1 MKKFYI
7 CFFLLLI
14 ISISAFKLQED
25 FPHVLIQKNYENR
38 IAEFQKQ
45 LELTSKLA
53 NNLDKGN
60 ITNFRQQFFK
70 TRLAFKKCEY
80 LLEVLNPIIC
90 KEYINGS
97 PLPKLEKESFGLN
110 IIQPKGLQILDEL
123 IFSDEILFEKKH
135 ISELLEE
142 LSSIIKNLSFTNKIY
157 DRQVFEGM
165 RLELVRIFTLGL
177 TGFDVPASGGS
188 IKEANFAL
196 NSMLEDIKPYLKLV
210 KNEDL
215 IFTIEQ
221 HFMEL
226 QTYLSE
232 NDNFDKLNRLE
243 ILTKYINPLYA
254 NIYDLQLALSIESS
268 SESLAENLLPP
279 INLNSRNIFSSN
291 FLDAFRYIGLPRTL
305 YKDSMVQLGKL
316 LFYDPIL
323 SANNERS
330 CASCHNPQKG
340 FTDGYSKSIATGMN
354 GFVERNSPT
363 LLNCVYSERFFAD
376 LRADAL
382 EDQMDHVIASS
393 KEFNTTTLEIT
404 EKLSKSSEYVNW
416 FTKCFPTYYVNPI
429 NKHTL
434 SFAISAFVSSLQS
447 FNSPF
452 DQYVRGERKEISNA
466 IKNGFNIFMG
476 KGACGTC
483 HFAPVFNGTV
493 PPFYQES
500 ESEVLGVPEN
510 PSAKKVIL
518 DPDKGRYNG
527 KLKEAAPFYKHSF
540 KTPTIRNIALT
551 APYMHNGSY
560 KTLKQVMDFYNKGG
574 GIGLGIEV
582 PYQTLPSD
590 KLNLSKTEIN
600 DVIAFMQSLTDT
612 TNLTNVP
619 VSLPQ
624 FNNEKLWNNRKVGG
638 VY

>member
-1 MKKFYI
+1 MKKIYI

-14 ISISAFKLQED
+14 GTISAFKFQQN
-25 FPHVLIQKNYENR
+25 FPHTLVQKNYENR

-45 LELTSKLA
+45 LELTVEKA
-53 NNLDKGN
+53 NNLNKES
-60 ITNFRQQFFK
+60 ISEFRQQFLK
-70 TRLAFKKCEY
+70 TRLAYKRCEY
-80 LLEVLNPIIC
+80 LIEALNPVVS
-90 KEYINGS
+90 KDYINGS

-110 IIQPKGLQILDEL
+110 IIQPKGLQILDKL
-123 IFSDEILFEKKH
+123 IFSENILSKKEH
-135 ISELLEE
+135 ITELLYE
-142 LSSIIKNLSFTNKIY
+142 LSSIVKNLSFTNKIY

-188 IKEANFAL
+188 IEEAKVAL
-196 NSMLEDIKPYLKLV
+196 QSMHEDIKPYVSKA
-210 KNEDL
+210 KNESLAL
-215 IFTIEQ
+215 IIEQ
-221 HFMEL
+221 NFNGL
-226 QTYLSE
+226 QTYLSQN
-232 NDNFDKLNRLE
+232 NDFDKLNRLE
-243 ILTKYINPLYA
+243 ILVKYINPLYA
-254 NIYDLQLALSIESS
+254 SIYDLQLALYIESS
-268 SESLAENLLPP
+268 SESVAENLLPP
-279 INLNSRNIFSSN
+279 INLTARNIFSPQ
-291 FLDAFRYIGLPRTL
+291 FLNAFKYIGLPQTL
-305 YKDSMVQLGKL
+305 YNDSILQLGKL

-340 FTDGYSKSIATGMN
+340 FTDGYTKSIATGMK
-354 GFVERNSPT
+354 GSVERNSPT

-416 FTKCFPTYYVNPI
+416 FTKCFPTYNVNPI

-466 IKNGFNIFMG
+466 VKNGFNIFMG
-476 KGACGTC
+476 KGGCGTC

-493 PPFYQES
+493 PPLYQES
-500 ESEVLGVPEN
+500 ESEVLGIPEN
-510 PSAKKVIL
+510 PAAKKLVL
-518 DPDKGRYNG
+518 DADEGRYNG
-527 KLKEAAPFYKHSF
+527 KLKEAAPFYKYSF

-574 GIGLGIEV
+574 GIGLGIDV

-590 KLNLSKTEIN
+590 KLNLSNAEIK
-600 DVIAFMQSLTDT
+600 DVVAFMQSLTDT

-624 FNNEKLWNNRKVGG
+624 FNNEKLWNSRKVGG

>member
-1 MKKFYI
+1 MKKIYI

-14 ISISAFKLQED
+14 GTISAFKFQQN
-25 FPHVLIQKNYENR
+25 FPHTLVQKNYENR

-45 LELTSKLA
+45 LELTVEKG
-53 NNLDKGN
+53 NNLNKEN
-60 ITNFRQQFFK
+60 ISEFRQQFLK
-70 TRLAFKKCEY
+70 TRLAYKRCEY
-80 LLEVLNPIIC
+80 LLEALNPVVS
-90 KEYINGS
+90 KDYINGS

-123 IFSDEILFEKKH
+123 IFSENILTKKEH
-135 ISELLEE
+135 IIELLYE
-142 LSSIIKNLSFTNKIY
+142 LSSIVKNLSFTNKIY

-188 IKEANFAL
+188 IEEAKVAL
-196 NSMLEDIKPYLKLV
+196 QSMHEDIKPYESKV
-210 KNEDL
+210 KNEGLAL
-215 IFTIEQ
+215 IIEQ
-221 HFMEL
+221 NFNGL
-226 QTYLSE
+226 LTYLSQN
-232 NDNFDKLNRLE
+232 NDFDKLNRLE
-243 ILTKYINPLYA
+243 ILVKYINPLYA
-254 NIYDLQLALSIESS
+254 SIYDLQLALYIESS
-268 SESLAENLLPP
+268 SESVAENLLPP
-279 INLNSRNIFSSN
+279 INLTSRNIFSPQ
-291 FLDAFRYIGLPRTL
+291 FLNAFKYIGLPKTL
-305 YKDSMVQLGKL
+305 YNDSILQLGKL

-340 FTDGYSKSIATGMN
+340 FTDGYTKSIATGMK
-354 GFVERNSPT
+354 GSVERNSPT

-416 FTKCFPTYYVNPI
+416 FTKCFPTYNVNPI

-466 IKNGFNIFMG
+466 VKNGFNIFMG
-476 KGACGTC
+476 KGGCGTC

-493 PPFYQES
+493 PPLYQES
-500 ESEVLGVPEN
+500 ESEVLGIPEN
-510 PSAKKVIL
+510 PAAKKLVL
-518 DPDKGRYNG
+518 DADDGRYNG
-527 KLKEAAPFYKHSF
+527 KLKEAAPFYKYSF

-574 GIGLGIEV
+574 GSGLGIDV

-590 KLNLSKTEIN
+590 KLNLNNAEIN

-612 TNLTNVP
+612 INLT
-619 VSLPQ
+619 SLPASLPK
-624 FNNEKLWNNRKVGG
+624 FENKIEWNNRKIGG
-638 VY
+638 NY

>member
-1 MKKFYI
+1 MQKD
-7 CFFLLLI
+7 L
-14 ISISAFKLQED
+14 
-25 FPHVLIQKNYENR
+25 PHQLVQKNYENR
-38 IAEFQKQ
+38 IIYFQNQ
-45 LELTSKLA
+45 LKICSQLAVKL
-53 NNLDKGN
+53 NKNN
-60 ITNFRQQFFK
+60 ITDFRKQFTQ
-70 TRLAFKKCEY
+70 TRLAFKECEY
-80 LLEVLNPIIC
+80 LIEILNPIVS
-90 KEYINGS
+90 KDYINGS
-97 PLPKLEKESFGLN
+97 PLPKLERESFGLN
-110 IIQPKGLQILDEL
+110 IIEPKGLQILDEL
-123 IFSDEILFEKKH
+123 IFSENILSKKEH
-135 ISELLEE
+135 ITELLYE
-142 LSSIIKNLSFTNKIY
+142 LSSIVKNLSFTNKIY

-177 TGFDVPASGGS
+177 TGFDVPASGRS
-188 IKEANFAL
+188 IDEAKIAL
-196 NSMLEDIKPYLKLV
+196 QSMHEDIKPYVGKV
-210 KNEDL
+210 KNESLAL
-215 IFTIEQ
+215 IIEQ
-221 HFMEL
+221 NFNGL
-226 QTYLSE
+226 QKYLSQN
-232 NDNFDKLNRLE
+232 NDFDKLNRLE
-243 ILTKYINPLYA
+243 ILVKYINPLYA
-254 NIYDLQLALSIESS
+254 SIYDLQLALYIESS
-268 SESLAENLLPP
+268 SESVAKNLLPP
-279 INLNSRNIFSSN
+279 INLTSRNIFSPQ
-291 FLDAFRYIGLPRTL
+291 FLNAFKYIGLPQTL
-305 YKDSMVQLGKL
+305 YNDSILQLGKL

-340 FTDGYSKSIATGMN
+340 FTDGYTKSIATGMK
-354 GFVERNSPT
+354 GSVERNSPT

-416 FTKCFPTYYVNPI
+416 FTKCFPTYNVNPI

-466 IKNGFNIFMG
+466 VKNGFNVFMG
-476 KGACGTC
+476 KGGCGTC

-493 PPFYQES
+493 PPLYQES
-500 ESEVLGVPEN
+500 ESEVLGIPEN
-510 PSAKKVIL
+510 PAAKKLVL
-518 DPDKGRYNG
+518 DADEGRYNG
-527 KLKEAAPFYKHSF
+527 KLKEAAPFYKYSF

-574 GIGLGIEV
+574 GIGLGIDV

-590 KLNLSKTEIN
+590 KLNLSNAEIK

-624 FNNEKLWNNRKVGG
+624 FNNEKLWNSRKVGG

>member
-1 MKKFYI
+1 MKKIYI
-7 CFFLLLI
+7 CSFLLLI
-14 ISISAFKLQED
+14 ITISAFKLQKD
-25 FPHVLIQKNYENR
+25 LPHQLVQKNYENR
-38 IAEFQKQ
+38 IIYFQNQ
-45 LELTSKLA
+45 LKICSQLAVKL
-53 NNLDKGN
+53 NKNN
-60 ITNFRQQFFK
+60 ITDFRKQFTQ
-70 TRLAFKKCEY
+70 TRLAFKECEY
-80 LLEVLNPIIC
+80 LIEILNPIVS
-90 KEYINGS
+90 KDYINGS
-97 PLPKLEKESFGLN
+97 PLPKLERESFGLN
-110 IIQPKGLQILDEL
+110 IIEPKGLQILDEL
-123 IFSDEILFEKKH
+123 IFSENILSKKEH
-135 ISELLEE
+135 ITELLYE
-142 LSSIIKNLSFTNKIY
+142 LSSIVKNLSFTNKIY

-177 TGFDVPASGGS
+177 TGFDVPASGRS
-188 IKEANFAL
+188 IDEAKIAL
-196 NSMLEDIKPYLKLV
+196 QSMHEDIKPYVGKV
-210 KNEDL
+210 KNESLAL
-215 IFTIEQ
+215 IIEQ
-221 HFMEL
+221 NFNGL
-226 QTYLSE
+226 QKYLSQN
-232 NDNFDKLNRLE
+232 NDFDKLNRLE
-243 ILTKYINPLYA
+243 ILVKYINPLYA
-254 NIYDLQLALSIESS
+254 SIYDLQLALYIESS
-268 SESLAENLLPP
+268 SESVAKNLLPP
-279 INLNSRNIFSSN
+279 INLTSRNIFSPQ
-291 FLDAFRYIGLPRTL
+291 FLNAFKYIGLPQTL
-305 YKDSMVQLGKL
+305 YNDSILQLGKL

-340 FTDGYSKSIATGMN
+340 FTDGYTKSIATGMK
-354 GFVERNSPT
+354 GSVERNSPT

-416 FTKCFPTYYVNPI
+416 FTKCFPTYNVNPI

-466 IKNGFNIFMG
+466 VKNGFNVFMG
-476 KGACGTC
+476 KGGCGTC

-493 PPFYQES
+493 PPLYQES
-500 ESEVLGVPEN
+500 ESEVLGIPEN
-510 PSAKKVIL
+510 PAAKKLVL
-518 DPDKGRYNG
+518 DADEGRYNG
-527 KLKEAAPFYKHSF
+527 KLKEAAPFYKYSF

-574 GIGLGIEV
+574 GIGLGIDV

-590 KLNLSKTEIN
+590 KLNLSNAEIK

-624 FNNEKLWNNRKVGG
+624 FNNEKLWNSRKVGG